1 MLCLLSFLEITYSI
15 ICTTP
20 YGKKVRD
27 GNISFTSS
35 ASDLVHVL
43 VWPVVGRQQAI
54 RMHGVCCGTLTNT
67 GRYKNKTKT
76 KQKKEN
82 KTKAYALGHEFKLT
96 TLLPDVDWTRV

>member
-1 MLCLLSFLEITYSI
+1 LCLLSFLEITYSI
-15 ICTTP
+15 IRTTP

-43 VWPVVGRQQAI
+43 VWPLVGRQQAI

-67 GRYKNKTKT
+67 GRYKNKTK
-76 KQKKEN
+76 
-82 KTKAYALGHEFKLT
+82 AYALGHEFKLT
-96 TLLPDVDWTRV
+96 TLLSDVDGTRV

>member
-15 ICTTP
+15 ICTTS

-43 VWPVVGRQQAI
+43 VWPLVGRQQAI
-54 RMHGVCCGTLTNT
+54 RIHGVCCGTLTNT
-67 GRYKNKTKT
+67 GRYK
-76 KQKKEN
+76 N